1 MEKKPTA
8 PPTSPDR
15 ARVAT
20 IAAAARPASD
30 FAKMAATTMMV
41 APLTRSAPAT
51 DEAEERRQPQTGGR
65 GERSLTVTPD
75 SYDAAARTVE
85 VVLSAGTGVRRYYF
99 TEELEISA
107 EAIDLARVAGG
118 VCPLLD
124 THNQYSLSG
133 VIGRVLSTRI
143 DNGQLIGVVAFADS
157 DAGRAIEARVASGEL
172 RAISIGY
179 RVTAWQ
185 RTAIDE
191 NDHETWRAT
200 RWELL
205 EASLVPVPADPN
217 AVVRSAPGNPQPH
230 GNQEEDD
237 MRRNLAGGAA
247 AAAPTTAAAPTAP
260 AAPAGTEQRQDPA
273 TPAAPAAPAQEQR
286 QAQATVDANAVLTA
300 ARNAGLDGAAREEL
314 LVRHAT
320 NAFTHDGLMADIG
333 RRFAERDS
341 SAPTVNRVPAAG
353 GDNVSMAR
361 AMSDAVLH
369 RLSPGSQLPEAS
381 RQFRGM
387 GLLRMAEDLL
397 GSSGIST
404 RGMTPHEIAERALH
418 TTSDF
423 PALMA
428 NALGRRLR
436 SSYEEHQPT
445 YRQWARRAPN
455 APNFKSID
463 VVQMSAM
470 PDLMKVNEGGEFRYG
485 TFSDG
490 KVSYGITTYG
500 RIVSLSR
507 QLIINDDLNALDR
520 ILTGFAGSA
529 ARLENRTVYA
539 QLTDNKQ
546 MPDGV
551 PLFHADHGNLGAAA
565 AISVTSLG
573 ASRTRMRKQ
582 KGMQGELLNLAPT
595 HLIVPTDQEQLAYQ
609 FTSAQFVP
617 AKSTDTNEFRSG
629 GRTALEPI
637 VEPLLDET
645 STSAWYTAASN
656 SQIDTVEYTYLEGA
670 EGVQLSNRMGF
681 TVDGVDLKASLDFA
695 AAVIDHRGLDRTGG

>member
-1 MEKKPTA
+1 MDKKPTA
-8 PPTSPDR
+8 PPASPDR

-20 IAAAARPASD
+20 IAAATRPASA

-51 DEAEERRQPQTGGR
+51 DEVEERRQPQTGGR

-99 TEELEISA
+99 TEELEISV

-143 DNGQLIGVVAFADS
+143 DNGQLIGVVAFADT

-205 EASLVPVPADPN
+205 EASLVSVPADPN

-237 MRRNLAGGAA
+237 MRRNLAGSAA

-260 AAPAGTEQRQDPA
+260 AGTEQRQDPA
-273 TPAAPAAPAQEQR
+273 TPNAPVAPVQDQR
-286 QAQATVDANAVLTA
+286 QAPATVDATAVVTA
-300 ARNAGLDGAAREEL
+300 ARNAGLDADAREQL

-320 NAFTHDGLMADIG
+320 NAFTHDALMADIG

-341 SAPTVNRVPAAG
+341 SATTVNRVPAAA

-361 AMSDAVLH
+361 AMSEAVLH

-381 RQFRGM
+381 RNFRGM
-387 GLLRMAEDLL
+387 GLLRMAEELL
-397 GSSGIST
+397 GSSGISV
-404 RGMTPHEIAERALH
+404 RGMTAHEIAERALH

-436 SSYEEHQPT
+436 ASYEEHQPT

-455 APNFKSID
+455 APNFKAID

-485 TFSDG
+485 TFLDG

-500 RIVSLSR
+500 RIVTLSR

-520 ILTGFAGSA
+520 ILTGFAASA

-539 QLTDNKQ
+539 QLTANAAL
-546 MPDGV
+546 PDGI
-551 PLFHADHGNLGAAA
+551 PLFDAAHGNLGAAA
-565 AISVTSLG
+565 AISATSLG
-573 ASRTRMRKQ
+573 AGRTRMRKQ
-582 KGMQGELLNLAPT
+582 KGQQNELLNLAPE
-595 HLIVPTDQEQLAYQ
+595 HLIVPSDIEQLAYQ
-609 FTSAQFVP
+609 FTSSQFVP
-617 AKSTDTNEFRSG
+617 ARSADVNEFRTG
-629 GRTALEPI
+629 GRTALNPI

-645 STSAWYTAASN
+645 STSAWYLAASN
-656 SQIDTVEYTYLEGA
+656 SQVDTVEYAYLEGA

-681 TVDGVDLKASLDFA
+681 TVDGVDIKASLDFA